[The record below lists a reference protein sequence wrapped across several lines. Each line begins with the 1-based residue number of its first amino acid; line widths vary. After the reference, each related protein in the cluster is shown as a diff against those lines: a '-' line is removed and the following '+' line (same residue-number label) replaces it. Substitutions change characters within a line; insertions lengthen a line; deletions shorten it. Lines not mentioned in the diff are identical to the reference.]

1 MKKVILHDIQ
11 YSVGGP
17 KTVLNGIVNSPLKDE
32 FEFVRLKQVEGCGFN
47 LFKAIKFVNHY
58 RKQIN
63 KENADTIYI
72 CGLQY
77 TGFLMTVAARLS
89 NVKNV
94 VVSIHGSDWDN
105 PDKSLRKWILMHVIE
120 PFTIKMCHSFFTV
133 CEAAQRT
140 IGALNV
146 SPSRNAG
153 VVYNTFPNLDIDT
166 IPKVIFKKEQRIS
179 EDSIIV
185 AVVGRVVM
193 AKGHQYIIEA
203 IKIIEDPNDIFVI
216 VGDGPYLVVY
226 EQQCDKEILEGRVWL
241 LGVRNDV
248 YNILR
253 DSDIFLFATLNENH
267 SLALL
272 EAVNM
277 ECAVLST
284 NVGGNPE
291 IIEDGKSGI
300 LIDCKDSDAI
310 VKGLLRLKDTSLRKR
325 YTVAALLSAR
335 EKFSVANTYGKLSRI
350 LKGKL

>member
-133 CEAAQRT
+133 CEA
-140 IGALNV
+140 
-146 SPSRNAG
+146 
-153 VVYNTFPNLDIDT
+153 
-166 IPKVIFKKEQRIS
+166 
-179 EDSIIV
+179 
-185 AVVGRVVM
+185 
-193 AKGHQYIIEA
+193 
-203 IKIIEDPNDIFVI
+203 
-216 VGDGPYLVVY
+216 
-226 EQQCDKEILEGRVWL
+226 
-241 LGVRNDV
+241 
-248 YNILR
+248 
-253 DSDIFLFATLNENH
+253 LNE
-267 SLALL
+267 L
-272 EAVNM
+272 
-277 ECAVLST
+277 
-284 NVGGNPE
+284 
-291 IIEDGKSGI
+291 
-300 LIDCKDSDAI
+300 
-310 VKGLLRLKDTSLRKR
+310 
-325 YTVAALLSAR
+325 
-335 EKFSVANTYGKLSRI
+335 
-350 LKGKL
+350 